1 MNREIS
7 WNELSLSHFDPHTKH
22 CEQEVQRIIH
32 LQSLANNLP
41 DAFIDLKRVT
51 KSYIPATNAPKKI
64 SVQEGKP
71 SIANESKAIIKRG
84 RPLGS
89 KDKNPQKQK
98 GAKNQDG
105 QIEEIIIEKKSPGG
119 NEDKT
124 QEETKVSN
132 ALEDEISLNYVMS
145 GKSGTVAKSSSM
157 MHSHTI

>member
-1 MNREIS
+1 M
-7 WNELSLSHFDPHTKH
+7 
-22 CEQEVQRIIH
+22 
-32 LQSLANNLP
+32 P

-89 KDKNPQKQK
+89 KDKKKPRKWK

-145 GKSGTVAKSSSM
+145 GKFRTVT
-157 MHSHTI
+157 SHHR

>member
-1 MNREIS
+1 MSFDESNFPTTEGENKQLNREIS
-7 WNELSLSHFDPHTKH
+7 WNELSISHFDPHTKQ
-22 CEQEVQRIIH
+22 CEEKVQRIIH

-105 QIEEIIIEKKSPGG
+105 QIEKIIIQEKSPEG
-119 NEDKT
+119 NEDMT
-124 QEETKVSN
+124 
-132 ALEDEISLNYVMS
+132 
-145 GKSGTVAKSSSM
+145 
-157 MHSHTI
+157 